1 MINFNNV
8 TFIKSCPTRKEKPQV
23 VKSEVLIVGKSN
35 VGKSSLIN
43 AMTNKKKMAFT
54 SSKPGHTRLL
64 NYYDIDNQFYI
75 VDAPGYGY
83 AKGGLDL
90 DRLFA
95 EMMESY
101 FDNNKEL
108 KLVLILLDA
117 RRELSADDQEII
129 DFVKESKVSYFIVIT
144 KYDKVNQKEKAA
156 LNKRLAA
163 EGFNKEQVFY
173 TSSLNNDGLSL
184 LKKEIE
190 KAIQFSKIR
199 KSGEEEE

>member
-8 TFIKSCPTRKEKPQV
+8 TFVKSCPTRKEKPQV
-23 VKSEVLIVGKSN
+23 QKSEVLIVGKSN

-43 AMTNKKKMAFT
+43 ALCNKKKMAFT

-64 NYYDIDNQFYI
+64 NYYDIDSKFYL

-95 EMMESY
+95 SMMESY
-101 FDNNKEL
+101 FDNNNEL

-117 RRELSADDQEII
+117 RRELSADDHEII
-129 DFVKESKVSYFIVIT
+129 GFVKESNVSYLIVVT
-144 KYDKVNQKEKAA
+144 KFDKVNQKEK
-156 LNKRLAA
+156 RLR
-163 EGFNKEQVFY
+163 KVF
-173 TSSLNNDGLSL
+173 SLV
-184 LKKEIE
+184 
-190 KAIQFSKIR
+190 
-199 KSGEEEE
+199 